1 MTARHDMRAAKRDPF
16 PQLLPAGCDQQGR
29 YITRGETMCSH
40 STSPGASPPPDL
52 MTLPAIP
59 CSTVARRLKT
69 VEHWLLTARGG
80 LLVCAV
86 SAVAVV
92 AAIAAIW
99 PH

>member
-1 MTARHDMRAAKRDPF
+1 MTARQSMRAAERDPF

-29 YITRGETMCSH
+29 YITRGAAMMQSFDIARH
-40 STSPGASPPPDL
+40 QPLPDPA
-52 MTLPAIP
+52 TLPVIP
-59 CSTVARRLKT
+59 CSTSARRLKT

-86 SAVAVV
+86 SAVAVIAT
-92 AAIAAIW
+92 AAACW